1 MARPRKMPDEAV
13 FDHVHA
19 LMQER
24 GSEGVT
30 FAALAERSG
39 LSGATLVQRFGTKQ
53 KLVHAA
59 LVHAWEGLEERTR
72 RFAGEAERSPEG
84 AVVLLQRLSGNY
96 GDIDTYADNLQILR
110 EDLRDPELRARGG
123 AWVET
128 LVVALGRCFATTPAA
143 PDGIGRLMVA
153 QWQGALLLWGF
164 SPDGAVDV
172 FVRDHLE
179 RFVRT
184 LLR

>member
-1 MARPRKMPDEAV
+1 MARPRKMPDEAI
-13 FDHVHA
+13 FNHVHA

-24 GSEGVT
+24 GAEGVT
-30 FAALAERSG
+30 FASVAERSG

-72 RFAGEAERSPEG
+72 LFAEEAEHSPEG
-84 AVVLLQRLSGNY
+84 AVRLLQKLSGGY

-110 EDLRDPELRARGG
+110 EDLRDLELRARGA
-123 AWVET
+123 AWIET
-128 LVVALGRCFATTPAA
+128 LVVTLERCFSTA
-143 PDGIGRLMVA
+143 PNAPEGVGQLMVA

-164 SPDGAVDV
+164 SPEGAVDL
-172 FVRDHLE
+172 FVREHLE
-179 RFVRT
+179 RCVRT

>member
-59 LVHAWEGLEERTR
+59 LVHAWQRLEERTQ
-72 RFAGEAERSPEG
+72 RFAEEAERSPEG
-84 AVVLLQRLSGNY
+84 AVLLLQKLSGSY

-110 EDLRDPELRARGG
+110 EDLRDPELRARGS

-128 LVVALGRCFATTPAA
+128 LVVALDRCFETTPDA

-153 QWQGALLLWGF
+153 QWQGSLLLWGF
-164 SPDGAVDV
+164 SPDGAVDL

>member
-1 MARPRKMPDEAV
+1 MPDEAV

-59 LVHAWEGLEERTR
+59 LVHAWQRLEERTQ
-72 RFAGEAERSPEG
+72 RFAEEAERSPEG
-84 AVVLLQRLSGNY
+84 AVLLLQKLSGSY

-110 EDLRDPELRARGG
+110 EDLRDPELRARGS

-128 LVVALGRCFATTPAA
+128 LVVALDGEREVVWTTALSADEALDTLATRAQT
-143 PDGIGRLMVA
+143 VA
-153 QWQGALLLWGF
+153 LVA
-164 SPDGAVDV
+164 SRSA
-172 FVRDHLE
+172 E
-179 RFVRT
+179 R
-184 LLR
+184 